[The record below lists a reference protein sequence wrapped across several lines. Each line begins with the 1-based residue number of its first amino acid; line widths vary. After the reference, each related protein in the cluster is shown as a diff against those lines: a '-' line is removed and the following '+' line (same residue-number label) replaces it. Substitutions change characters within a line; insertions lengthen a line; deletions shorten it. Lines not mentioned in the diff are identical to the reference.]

1 MTNLEFSN
9 EFDILYNS
17 ITSNTAPGLDE
28 YEKSVF
34 LTMAQ
39 ESIVRDLYTGSL
51 VGVAFESQE
60 ILRRFLSE
68 MVETTYPEEVSEDT
82 PSPISDTSVFYKLP
96 SNVFFITYESAVIN
110 DDTAGCNTGKKIDV
124 YPVTQ
129 DEYNQIIKNP
139 FRGTNERR
147 VLRIDAGLNIVELV
161 YKYKINKYYIKYVKK
176 PKPIIL
182 IDLHT
187 LDNTLTINGKYE
199 ENPCELTDTLHRTIL
214 EKAVALAK
222 QSLVIQTV
230 PQSNV

>member
-17 ITSNTAPGLDE
+17 ITSNNAPGLDE

-39 ESIVRDLYTGSL
+39 ESVVRDLYTGSL
-51 VGVAFESQE
+51 VGVSFEEQE
-60 ILRRFLSE
+60 SLRRYLSN
-68 MVETTYPEEVSEDT
+68 MVITAYPEEITEDT
-82 PSPISDTSVFYKLP
+82 PDPISDTSVFYKLP
-96 SNVFFITYESAVIN
+96 TDVFFITYESAVIN
-110 DDTAGCNTGKKIDV
+110 DDSAGCKSGKKIDV

-129 DEYNQIIKNP
+129 DRYNQIIKNP
-139 FRGTNERR
+139 FRGTTDRR
-147 VLRIDAGLNIVELV
+147 VLRIDAGLDIVELV
-161 YKYKINKYYIKYVKK
+161 YKYKIEKYYIKYVKK

-182 IDLHT
+182 VDLST
-187 LDNTLTINGKYE
+187 LDSTLSINKE
-199 ENPCELTDTLHRTIL
+199 SVETPCELNDSLHRTIL

-222 QSLVIQTV
+222 RSLVIQTV

>member
-17 ITSNTAPGLDE
+17 ITSNSAPGLDE

-39 ESIVRDLYTGSL
+39 ESVVRDLYTGSL
-51 VGVAFESQE
+51 VGVSFEEQE
-60 ILRRFLSE
+60 SLRRYLSN
-68 MVETTYPEEVSEDT
+68 MVLTTYPEEITEDT
-82 PSPISDTSVFYKLP
+82 PDPISDTSVFYKLP
-96 SNVFFITYESAVIN
+96 TDVFFITYESAVIK
-110 DDTAGCNTGKKIDV
+110 DDSAGCKSGKKVDV

-129 DEYNQIIKNP
+129 DKYNQIIKNP
-139 FRGTNERR
+139 FRGTTDRR
-147 VLRIDAGLNIVELV
+147 VLRIDAGLDIVELV
-161 YKYKINKYYIKYVKK
+161 YKYKIEKYYIKYVKK

-182 IDLHT
+182 VDLST
-187 LDNTLTINGKYE
+187 LDSTLSINKE
-199 ENPCELTDTLHRTIL
+199 SVETPCELNDSLHRTIL

-222 QSLVIQTV
+222 RSLVIQTV